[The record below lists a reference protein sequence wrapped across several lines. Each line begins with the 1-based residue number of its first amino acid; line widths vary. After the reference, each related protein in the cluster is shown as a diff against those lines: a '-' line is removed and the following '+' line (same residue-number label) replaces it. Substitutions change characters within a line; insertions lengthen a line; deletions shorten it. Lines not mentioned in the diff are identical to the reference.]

1 MMTVIPSFGKGW
13 RICGGWLLGLCLATT
28 APRTGSAQA
37 AQQAAVLRA
46 AATHPRPGDKLVI
59 KVPREPL
66 LGDTAAMVNER
77 GEVSLTKLG
86 VVQVSR
92 FTITELQDTLRA
104 RYSRYLKDPG
114 IDIVL
119 LRRVSVNGE
128 VAKPNVYY
136 VDVATMLR
144 DVIAKAGGITESGD
158 HNKVTIVRN
167 GDRLRV
173 RNWEQDQTPA
183 TDLQS
188 GDEVI
193 VERRN
198 WFALNALPVAG
209 TAIALVTL
217 LATLRR

>member
-1 MMTVIPSFGKGW
+1 
-13 RICGGWLLGLCLATT
+13 
-28 APRTGSAQA
+28 
-37 AQQAAVLRA
+37 
-46 AATHPRPGDKLVI
+46 
-59 KVPREPL
+59 
-66 LGDTAAMVNER
+66 MVNER

-92 FTITELQDTLRA
+92 FTITELQDTLRV
-104 RYSRYLKDPG
+104 RYSRYLRDPG

-158 HNKVTIVRN
+158 HKKVTIVRD
-167 GDRLRV
+167 GERLRV